1 VALTALIGA
10 WLAGVLG
17 GAHCLAMC
25 GGFVAVMAGGGR
37 TPMEARAA
45 PLLPARA
52 LAWRQLSYNAG
63 RVTTYGL
70 LGAAA
75 GGAGSALLSAADWV
89 PLLRFL
95 YMVANVF
102 LLALALA
109 IAWKHNGF
117 AWAQHAGN
125 ALFGKVL
132 PAVRPL
138 FLANSMAA
146 RYALGMVWGLVP
158 CALVYSVLPIA
169 LFAGG
174 AYQGALVMLAFGI
187 GTLPNLLAAGWVVSR
202 ARAWL
207 DTRIVRYAAAS
218 LLAGFAAVGI
228 WRALFGAASL
238 AQGPFCL

>member
-1 VALTALIGA
+1 MALTALIGA

-25 GGFVAVMAGGGR
+25 GGFVAVMAAGDA
-37 TPMEARAA
+37 TPVEARAV

-52 LAWRQLSYNAG
+52 LLWRQLFYNAG
-63 RVTTYGL
+63 RVTTYAF
-70 LGAAA
+70 LGTAA
-75 GGAGSALLSAADWV
+75 GGAGGALLAAADGV

-95 YMVANVF
+95 YLVANVF

-109 IAWKHNGF
+109 IAWQGSGF
-117 AWAQHAGN
+117 AWVQHAGN

-138 FLANSMAA
+138 FLANSVAA

-174 AYQGALVMLAFGI
+174 AYQGALVMLAFGV

-202 ARAWL
+202 ARGWL
-207 DTRIVRYAAAS
+207 DTRVVRYAAAA
-218 LLAGFAAVGI
+218 LLASFAAVGI